1 MTRSLPPDWDDD
13 RRPDGGDDP
22 HGNLAPTDWKVVI
35 VAALCGAA
43 LGWFTLSIYKVSD
56 NTVPILPWSL
66 PVVILVV
73 AVATWGYARAFRA
86 KVVDPKR
93 EVEANQGLVSLC
105 CSRRGVHRVRPH
117 LRLAPQHPLPPG
129 ADHRRGGDSH
139 HLRGHGMGRVVPRE
153 RLQGAEGPG
162 GSGRALQ
169 EVTATTRSRLAS
181 VQCLT
186 RGPTDCT

>member
-13 RRPDGGDDP
+13 RRPDDGDDP
-22 HGNLAPTDWKVVI
+22 HGNLAPTDWKVII

-56 NTVPILPWSL
+56 NTAPILPWSL

-93 EVEANQGLVSLC
+93 EVEANQGLVSLALGKAIAL
-105 CSRRGVHRVRPH
+105 S
-117 LRLAPQHPLPPG
+117 G
-129 ADHRRGGDSH
+129 AA
-139 HLRGHGMGRVVPRE
+139 LV
-153 RLQGAEGPG
+153 GACIVYVLTIVG
-162 GSGRALQ
+162 A
-169 EVTATTRSRLAS
+169 VTAITCAIMAWAGWFLENACK
-181 VQCLT
+181 VPK
-186 RGPTDCT
+186 GPKDPDEHSKG

>member
-93 EVEANQGLVSLC
+93 EVEANQGLVSLALGKAITLSGAALVGAC
-105 CSRRGVHRVRPH
+105 IVYVLTYVWH
-117 LRLAPQHPLPPG
+117 LNIPYPRQRTIVG
-129 ADHRRGGDSH
+129 A
-139 HLRGHGMGRVVPRE
+139 
-153 RLQGAEGPG
+153 
-162 GSGRALQ
+162 
-169 EVTATTRSRLAS
+169 VTAITCAVMAWAGWFLENACKVSKGPEDPDERSKR
-181 VQCLT
+181 
-186 RGPTDCT
+186 

>member
-1 MTRSLPPDWDDD
+1 MTRSLSPDWDDD

-93 EVEANQGLVSLC
+93 EVEANPGLVSLAL
-105 CSRRGVHRVRPH
+105 GKAITLH
-117 LRLAPQHPLPPG
+117 
-129 ADHRRGGDSH
+129 
-139 HLRGHGMGRVVPRE
+139 
-153 RLQGAEGPG
+153 GPG
-162 GSGRALQ
+162 GSSRTPARCRRARRIR
-169 EVTATTRSRLAS
+169 TSAPRGDSDHKIATRQCS
-181 VQCLT
+181 VLDARPNGLYLRT
-186 RGPTDCT
+186 PHAI